1 MQVVFRVNSPP
12 PPPERVLGLSE
23 PSAEVDVRT
32 LENFWARVSELTSRY
47 HDVDQK
53 WINGTEIREWNR
65 KNRIACQKCTD
76 SKTKRECVIDE
87 DSPNCRPCR
96 AIKIGCDRKPK
107 FLFDLTKAE
116 FFADWDQFFKVWKEK
131 QGRVV
136 RGKRTKS
143 DKPRPKKSS
152 NSRESSQNQM
162 EEDVA
167 RLEARVQENTKR
179 VSELEALIIEM
190 SRLFSDVADHAPNL
204 QAAALKL
211 HDMSRRNEMLVYA
224 LTPPRMAI
232 VSAVQ
237 SIERLSTLINSTNA
251 EDSP

>member
-23 PSAEVDVRT
+23 PSAEVEERT
-32 LENFWARVSELTSRY
+32 LENFWQRVSELISRY

-65 KNRIACQKCTD
+65 RNRIACEKCVNST
-76 SKTKRECVIDE
+76 TKRQCVIDE

-96 AIKIGCDRKPK
+96 ESKIGCDRKPK
-107 FLFDLTKAE
+107 FVFDLTKAD
-116 FFADWDQFFKVWKEK
+116 FFADWNQFDKVWKEK
-131 QGRVV
+131 KGKVV
-136 RGKRTKS
+136 RGKRTKA
-143 DKPRPKKSS
+143 DKPKSQ
-152 NSRESSQNQM
+152 ESSSSPESSQM

-167 RLEARVQENTKR
+167 RLEAQVQENTQR
-179 VSELEALIIEM
+179 VSELEALIREM

-204 QAAALKL
+204 QAAALNL
-211 HDMSRRNEMLVYA
+211 HDMSRRNEMLVHA

-237 SIERLSTLINSTNA
+237 SIERLSALIKSTNA
-251 EDSP
+251 EGSP